1 MEKVY
6 SRSKGCRKQME
17 HGHTAGLLKKA
28 NIKAHKEVSNVIDIR
43 DEYSLEMKGTG
54 MKKLAEITK
63 MDKVEHPTQDPLQT
77 NSLEMCDQTMKAT
90 S

>member
-1 MEKVY
+1 
-6 SRSKGCRKQME
+6 
-17 HGHTAGLLKKA
+17 
-28 NIKAHKEVSNVIDIR
+28 
-43 DEYSLEMKGTG
+43 